1 MNLDSLDKNERIMYY
16 WHLHPIYPSHPEKDA
31 LRNAFGKLD
40 IVLVDHDASGAWL
53 LWGNTRSCNRNI
65 FKSFR

>member
-1 MNLDSLDKNERIMYY
+1 MY
-16 WHLHPIYPSHPEKDA
+16 LANNIA
-31 LRNAFGKLD
+31 LTDLP
-40 IVLVDHDASGAWL
+40 ASETRL